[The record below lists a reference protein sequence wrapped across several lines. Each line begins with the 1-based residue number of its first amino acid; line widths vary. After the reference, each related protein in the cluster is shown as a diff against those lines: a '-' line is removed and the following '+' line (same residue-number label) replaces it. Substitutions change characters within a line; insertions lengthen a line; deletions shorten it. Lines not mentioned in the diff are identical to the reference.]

1 MIAIAASELLQ
12 REATSSLPGWLT
24 LVLVVWV
31 GGVVLVRQ
39 LVLVDATPA
48 DTAAH
53 VWVGLSLVVVALRN
67 ATVQGVLADLG
78 VTLADVRSL
87 THLFVLLSAAA
98 LAVVGFLWER
108 GRLPSRRLPYWLVAA
123 AFVIAAA
130 LWLLASPARS
140 QGIAVEELE
149 GWRTAAYM
157 TLYSLPTPIAELP
170 ALFTAVVML
179 RERSTRPRLLFG
191 AVVLVAIASSWL
203 DHLYRLVTGWFLA
216 FGADNDF
223 TDARSGSNDAL
234 FLPILAVLVIIGIPN
249 IVSSFQVRF
258 GRDPD
263 SLSVRL
269 LAPLWRSLT
278 STLPEYRLVETH
290 TFVHP
295 AEMAYRMRIEIDECV
310 VELAGWLPDGAT
322 WPEDATG
329 RAALLEEALDRF
341 RAGRTR
347 SHASAPA
354 WLKSDTQIDDVAR
367 AWRGVQ
373 PTHLGR
379 PSTRTSTTTSTHL

>member
-1 MIAIAASELLQ
+1 M
-12 REATSSLPGWLT
+12 
-24 LVLVVWV
+24 
-31 GGVVLVRQ
+31 
-39 LVLVDATPA
+39 
-48 DTAAH
+48 
-53 VWVGLSLVVVALRN
+53 ALRN

-78 VTLADVRSL
+78 VTLTDVRSL

-278 STLPEYRLVETH
+278 SALPEYRLVETH

-329 RAALLEEALDRF
+329 RAALLEEALERF

>member
-1 MIAIAASELLQ
+1 MIAIASSELLQ
-12 REATSSLPGWLT
+12 REATSTLPGWLS

-31 GGVVLVRQ
+31 GGIVLVRQ

-53 VWVGLSLVVVALRN
+53 VWVGLSLVVVALRS
-67 ATVQGVLADLG
+67 ATVQGYFAELG
-78 VTLADVRSL
+78 VTLSDIRSL

-98 LAVVGFLWER
+98 LAVLGFLWER
-108 GRLPSRRLPYWLVAA
+108 GRLPSSSGRLPYW
-123 AFVIAAA
+123 FGAAA
-130 LWLLASPARS
+130 LVVAIALWVIASPARS

-170 ALFTAVVML
+170 ALFTAIVML

-191 AVVLVAIASSWL
+191 VIVLVAIAGSWF
-203 DHLYRLVTGWFLA
+203 DHFTRLTSGWLLA
-216 FGADNDF
+216 FGVHNDF
-223 TDARSGSNDAL
+223 TDTRSGSNDAL

-269 LAPLWRSLT
+269 LAPLWKSLT
-278 STLPEYRLVETH
+278 SALPEYRLVETH

-310 VELAGWLPDGAT
+310 VALAGWLPAGVS
-322 WPEDATG
+322 WPEDASG
-329 RAALLEEALDRF
+329 RASLLLEALERF
-341 RAGRTR
+341 RAGSTR
-347 SHASAPA
+347 SHAAAPA
-354 WLKSDTQIDDVAR
+354 WLKSDTQVDDVAR
-367 AWRGVQ
+367 AWRSAN
-373 PTHLGR
+373 LIWSSAR
-379 PSTRTSTTTSTHL
+379 